1 MSKNSSP
8 TLPRLLLE
16 PVVSGA
22 LKEDFGRLGDITT
35 NALVPPDAEAQARLV
50 ARESGL
56 LAGIDAAMLAF
67 QLLDENLSI
76 EAVRADGNAIDADD
90 VILRIEGSA
99 RAILAAERTALDFLA
114 RLSGVA
120 TATRRAVKAVADTSA
135 RISCTRKTT
144 PGLRVLEKYAVRIGG
159 GVNHRFGLDDAI
171 LIKDNHLAL
180 RSNGK
185 MGGSKSGAIASAIRD
200 ARAAAGHMVA
210 IEVEVD
216 NLEQLE
222 EALQA
227 GATKILL
234 DNMSIAELKRAV
246 HITQARATLEASG
259 GITPEQV
266 REIAHAG
273 VDLISLGALTHSS
286 RALNVSLEVEPQ
298 R

>member
-8 TLPRLLLE
+8 ALPRLLLE
-16 PVVSGA
+16 PVVSSA

-35 NALVPPDAEAQARLV
+35 NALVPSDADARARLV
-50 ARESGL
+50 ARESGV
-56 LAGIDAAMLAF
+56 LAGVDAAMLAF

-76 EAVRADGNAIDADD
+76 EAIRADGNAIDADD

-120 TATRRAVKAVADTSA
+120 TATRRAVKAVANTSA

-171 LIKDNHLAL
+171 LIKDNHLAM

-185 MGGSKSGAIASAIRD
+185 RGGGKSGAIASAIRD

-234 DNMSIAELKRAV
+234 DNMSVTELKRAV
-246 HITQARATLEASG
+246 DINQARATLEASG
-259 GITPEQV
+259 GIMPEQV
-266 REIAHAG
+266 REIAHTG

-286 RALNVSLEVEPQ
+286 RALDVSLEVEP
-298 R
+298 